1 MECKS
6 IRELY
11 NSVCGSCINRNIVEC
26 KSTKHWLINRA
37 FLVLIETLWNVNNGE
52 SIDVFTPA
60 DVLIETLWNVN
71 KFAKRTLWTSENRIN
86 RNIVECKWI
95 MQRYRLWL
103 SYVLIETLWNVNVY
117 EPYTGGQ
124 PSPVLIETLWNV
136 NITYDSKFLL
146 QTSVLIE
153 TLWNVNRIPT
163 QLLWHLPSY

>member
-1 MECKS
+1 
-6 IRELY
+6 
-11 NSVCGSCINRNIVEC
+11 
-26 KSTKHWLINRA
+26 
-37 FLVLIETLWNVNNGE
+37 
-52 SIDVFTPA
+52 
-60 DVLIETLWNVN
+60 
-71 KFAKRTLWTSENRIN
+71 
-86 RNIVECKWI
+86 

-103 SYVLIETLWNVNVY
+103 SYVLIETLWNVNVD